1 MSGIIQATPVFIVLL
16 LGCLAPVLPAQSP
29 PPPQSPA
36 NVLVTVV
43 VTEDN
48 SPALGSTVTVHPIGA
63 VEGWPRGKDKITLT
77 TDLRGR
83 ASLRLSPGKY
93 KVIAHHSLNIM
104 LPADGWFVIKPGD
117 RRPRKLYLNL
127 LYWDCAHVTCM
138 L

>member
-1 MSGIIQATPVFIVLL
+1 MSGIIHATPVFVALVI
-16 LGCLAPVLPAQSP
+16 GSLAPALSTQASP
-29 PPPQSPA
+29 RPQSPA
-36 NVLVTVV
+36 KVLVTVV

-48 SPALGSTVTVHPIGA
+48 SPALGSAVTVRPMGA
-63 VEGWPRGKDKITLT
+63 VEGWPEGKAKITLT

-83 ASLRLSPGKY
+83 ASIRLGPGKY
-93 KVIAHHSLNIM
+93 KVIAYHSLNIK
-104 LPADGWFVIKPGD
+104 LPADGWFVIKPGE

>member
-1 MSGIIQATPVFIVLL
+1 MSGIIQATPVFVALVI
-16 LGCLAPVLPAQSP
+16 GSLAPALSAQSP

-36 NVLVTVV
+36 KVLVTVV

-48 SPALGSTVTVHPIGA
+48 SPALGSAVTVHPIGA
-63 VEGWPRGKDKITLT
+63 VEGWPEGNAKITLT

-83 ASLRLSPGKY
+83 ASIRLGPGKY
-93 KVIAHHSLNIM
+93 KVIAYHSLNIK
-104 LPADGWFVIKPGD
+104 LPADGWFVIKPGE

-127 LYWDCAHVTCM
+127 LYWDCARVTCM